1 MSTLIYLCTIKR
13 NINCCTMITKRFRGS
28 GESLELVA
36 VGTLPVFWQS
46 QQESEQM
53 IQSSIS
59 FPILGFNIKLPKP
72 DSAIYLEMRFIPSEV
87 SPIQTMLALNRVIS
101 PSLLLFFLILSDF
114 SSEISTQLTLS
125 INYLFTRKFP
135 LHTLKRFS

>member
-28 GESLELVA
+28 GESLKLVA
-36 VGTLPVFWQS
+36 AGTLPVFWQS

-53 IQSSIS
+53 IQSLIS
-59 FPILGFNIKLPKP
+59 FPILGFNIKPPKP

-101 PSLLLFFLILSDF
+101 PSLLLFFLTLSYF
-114 SSEISTQLTLS
+114 SSKISTQLTLF

-135 LHTLKRFS
+135 HHTLKHFS